1 MNAKQTP
8 ELLSEFPVVLEIPVA
23 WGDMDAM
30 LHVNNTVY
38 LRWFECARMEY
49 FSRIGW
55 EPHAGGRGKPK
66 IPVQPFG

>member
-1 MNAKQTP
+1 MARMNAKQAP

-38 LRWFECARMEY
+38 LRWFLT
-49 FSRIGW
+49 
-55 EPHAGGRGKPK
+55 GRLNHSGRCLPFPK
-66 IPVQPFG
+66 QYN